1 MSDENALDLSS
12 IDPPIWRVIV
22 EEVVYGPY
30 TLGQMKTFVEEG
42 RLRESSKVAQGDG
55 GAFSLAYQHADLRAL
70 FVAEDAGATPE
81 DTPQA
86 SNYMVTLQTDGD
98 GRRAAISLFN
108 EIGRFAELMPGCF
121 IVDTT
126 HTIVELRA
134 QLSTLLA
141 ERGRCVIVNARTGQL
156 GWMGL
161 RPDADAHAK
170 LIWKRD
176 S

>member
-1 MSDENALDLSS
+1 MPDKTALDLSS

-22 EEVVYGPY
+22 DEAVYGPY
-30 TLGQMKTFVEEG
+30 TLGQMKVFVAEG
-42 RLRESSKVAQGDG
+42 RLHSASKVAQGDG
-55 GAFSLAYQHADLRAL
+55 GAFLLAHQHIDLKSLFGPDPAAK
-70 FVAEDAGATPE
+70 AE
-81 DTPQA
+81 PQA
-86 SNYMVTLQTDGD
+86 SNYLVTLQTDGD

-126 HTIVELRA
+126 QTIVDLRA

-161 RPDADAHAK
+161 KQDADTHAK
-170 LIWKRD
+170 LIWKRG

>member
-1 MSDENALDLSS
+1 MSDKNALDLSS

-22 EEVVYGPY
+22 EDVVYGPY
-30 TLGQMKTFVEEG
+30 TLGQMKVFVAEG
-42 RLRESSKVAQGDG
+42 RLLGSSKVAQGDG
-55 GAFSLAYQHADLRAL
+55 GAFTFADQHVDLKSLFAD
-70 FVAEDAGATPE
+70 DAAPAAPDGQPE
-81 DTPQA
+81 A
-86 SNYMVTLQTDGD
+86 SNYLVTLQTDGD

-121 IVDTT
+121 IVDTR
-126 HTIVELRA
+126 HTIVGLRA

-161 RPDADAHAK
+161 RQDADAHAK

-176 S
+176 L